1 MKKTVLNAF
10 ARHRARTLPCLFGL
24 LLAALPLPAQTLQ
37 WDANGTA
44 AGVADGGGAWNTSEL
59 KWWDGAGNVSWN
71 NALNAVAVFG
81 NGGVVGTTASA
92 ATITVSGTVQAGGLE
107 FAAVNLAAAENR
119 AYIYSG
125 GAIALAD
132 GAFIRLGN
140 GTSNVGN
147 ARLTINSALA
157 GRDLTIAKTG
167 SDLALLHLGGANTWT
182 GRLTVSAEAGSAGV
196 FLNVTNQAAIA
207 SLDSVRVLAGNSVIL
222 GYTPAGATAAAF
234 EIAGNG
240 NSARGAIRFDQS
252 VTLSGPITLLD
263 HAGISANTAAP
274 PTGTLAGSIGEAGG
288 SRALTI
294 NPNGSTGT
302 IVLAAAN
309 RFTGGLV
316 LNSGTLR
323 IGHAGA
329 LNADAPNLLTFAA
342 NTNAKTVSLNGFS
355 IRVAGLSTLGTSD
368 VVTVQNAQAGAA
380 SLTVSGTGTQI
391 FAGILADGAG
401 GGALALV
408 KSGSGTQTL
417 SGTASTYSG
426 GTALHEGVLRIAGD
440 RSLGAVPVAAEAANV
455 SFNGGTLQFAA
466 GGSALAP
473 SLAATRGLTVNAG
486 GGTLDTQ
493 ANTVWLAAPVHGAG
507 PLVKTGSGRLVLAA
521 AGTHGGEL
529 LVQQGSLEVRHA
541 QALGSADGRTRLVS
555 GTRLDLAGG
564 VTVADEWLITPYLAG
579 VEGANTWAGLVQ
591 AAADATLTFEAGTG
605 AELRVSGEV
614 NAADI
619 AGTAHSLILTGA
631 GTGTVSGMIQNSLT
645 VSKMDS
651 GTWTLSGSNRFA
663 NGFTLTQGRLIL
675 GSAGALNAAAPNVV
689 TFANN
694 ANSKLLSLAGTSSQ
708 AGGLSAAGGTGV
720 VTENGGATDATLT
733 LRNAAGQTHTYL
745 GTLADGSGGGRL
757 ALTKAGAG
765 TQVLGAASTYTGA
778 TTVAQGSLRLN
789 FDAAGA
795 PATNLLSASSPLIL
809 NGGTLALA
817 GSAAVANGQTVN
829 GLTVAAGS
837 STILLAAHATTPQN
851 LLLDLGAISLQGGGT
866 VNFVLPAGTPGA
878 AHGVRT
884 TAVNTAAGILGGW
897 ATVNGSDWAAVSG
910 GNVVAYSGGYAEVTR
925 FSTGT
930 GAQGPIPNSATAN
943 VRIVNGG
950 SSGNV
955 ALGNAGGIT
964 DIHTLLQAAGD
975 AVVGSVAADSLRL
988 GVSGGILLA
997 SGAGNLTLGSAAG
1010 NGGTLTAGGPTAGT
1024 AGELLFMDQVA
1035 GQTTTVHALVRN
1047 NGAGAVSL
1055 AKSGPGTLVLTGT
1068 TSDYSGGSFFNG
1080 GIVRITADRS
1090 LGAVPASAQA
1100 GSLTFNGG
1108 TLQWGAALTLSAN
1121 RGISLLAGGGVLD
1134 VQAQSTTYGGRIA
1147 GPGALTKAGTGTL
1160 TLSGANSHD
1169 GETVVSA
1176 GVLAV
1181 THNQALGGT
1190 LGGTLVANGSL
1201 LQLGNG
1207 ITVTG
1212 ELITINGNGGNNNG
1226 ALQAATGATATW
1238 AGDILLGSNL
1248 ARVGG
1253 QSNSLLTVSGVIQ
1266 NGSAAANSLAI
1277 STSGNNGVVLL
1288 SGANTYTGATQIV
1301 RGTLRLGRT
1310 NSLPAGTVLTVYTAG
1325 TVTETTQFDLNG
1337 YDQTLAGLTSVLPS
1351 GSNDVVSVHNSAAG
1365 LSTLTVNQ
1373 AANQTFH
1380 GKITGHLALIKDGA
1394 GTLTLT
1400 NTYNTTT
1407 PVASVST
1414 YTGKTTVRAGTLA
1427 LSGSGNLG
1435 ATPWIQVDAG
1445 ALLSLAGRTG
1455 GAYTLSGAVL
1465 SGRGS
1470 VNGRLIVAG
1479 SSVLRP
1485 GDSSGAPDLAGDGTG
1500 ELQFQ
1505 DLSLAGGAPALRAL
1519 FQLGGTAS
1527 STLDPLAG
1535 GDAAYFAGADAG
1547 GRYDSLQV
1555 NGNLALNAGGTLRVE
1570 LLGSYT
1576 PQLGDVFNLLDW
1588 GTLNLDGDGAGGADA
1603 FSLADLDLSSANAAL
1618 GALGQGWYF
1627 ETDLFLQHGLIYVAV
1642 PEPGRVALLF
1652 GGLLVLVLRRRR
1664 R

>member
-10 ARHRARTLPCLFGL
+10 ADCRARTLPCLFGL

-81 NGGVVGTTASA
+81 NGGVAGTTASA

-107 FAAVNLAAAENR
+107 FGAVNLAAAENR
-119 AYIYSG
+119 AYVFSG
-125 GAIALAD
+125 GTVALAD

-167 SDLALLHLGGANTWT
+167 ADLALLHLGGANIWT

-196 FLNVTNQAAIA
+196 FLNVTNQAALA

-222 GYTPAGATAAAF
+222 GYTPAGATAVAF

-252 VTLSGPITLLD
+252 GTLSGPVTLLD

-274 PTGTLAGSIGEAGG
+274 PTGTLAGSIGETGG
-288 SRALTI
+288 SRTLTL
-294 NPNGSTGT
+294 NPNGSAGT

-342 NTNAKTVSLNGFS
+342 NMNAKTVSLNGFS
-355 IRVAGLSTLGTSD
+355 IRVAGLSTLGSSD
-368 VVTVQNAQAGAA
+368 VVTVQNAQASAA
-380 SLTVSGTGTQI
+380 SLTVSGAGSQT

-408 KSGSGTQTL
+408 KSGSGTQVL
-417 SGTASTYSG
+417 SGTASTYTG
-426 GTALHEGVLRIAGD
+426 GTALHEGILRIAGD
-440 RSLGAVPVAAEAANV
+440 RSLGAVPAAVEAANV

-486 GGTLDTQ
+486 GGTLDTL

-521 AGTHGGEL
+521 AGTHSGEL
-529 LVQQGSLEVRHA
+529 LVQQGALEVRHA
-541 QALGSADGRTRLVS
+541 QALGSTDGRTRLVS

-564 VTVADEWLITPYLAG
+564 VTVADEWLIAPYLAG
-579 VEGANTWAGLVQ
+579 VEGVNTWAGLVQ
-591 AAADATLTFEAGTG
+591 AAADATLTLEAGAG
-605 AELRVSGEV
+605 AELRVSGAV
-614 NAADI
+614 NATDI

-631 GTGTVSGMIQNSLT
+631 GTGTVSGTIQNSLT
-645 VSKMDS
+645 VSKVDS

-689 TFANN
+689 TFTNN

-708 AGGLSAAGGTGV
+708 AGGLSAAGSTGV
-720 VTENGGATDATLT
+720 ITENGGATDATLT

-789 FDAAGA
+789 FAAAGA
-795 PATNLLSASSPLIL
+795 PATNLLSASSPLVL
-809 NGGTLALA
+809 NGGTLELA
-817 GSAAVANGQTVN
+817 GSAAAASGQTVN

-837 STILLAAHATTPQN
+837 STVLLAAHATTPQD
-851 LLLDLGAISLQGGGT
+851 LLLDVGAISLSGGGS

-897 ATVNGSDWAAVSG
+897 ATVNGSDWAAVSN
-910 GNVVAYSGGYAEVTR
+910 GNIVAYSGGYAEVTR

-943 VRIVNGG
+943 VKIVNGG

-955 ALGNAGGIT
+955 ALGNAGGVT
-964 DIHTLLQAAGD
+964 DIHTLLHAAGD
-975 AVVGSVAADSLRL
+975 AVIGSVAADSLRL

-1010 NGGTLTAGGPTAGT
+1010 NGGTLTAGGPVAGT
-1024 AGELLFMDQVA
+1024 AGELLFLDQTA

-1055 AKSGPGTLVLTGT
+1055 VKSGPGTLVLTGT

-1080 GIVRITADRS
+1080 GIVRIAADRS

-1108 TLQWGAALTLSAN
+1108 TLQWGASLTLNAN

-1147 GPGALTKAGTGTL
+1147 GPGALTKAGSGTL
-1160 TLSGANSHD
+1160 TLSGSNSHD

-1190 LGGTLVANGSL
+1190 LGGTLVVSGSL

-1207 ITVTG
+1207 VTVTG
-1212 ELITINGNGGNNNG
+1212 ELITLNGNGGNNNG

-1266 NGSAAANSLAI
+1266 NGSSAANSLAI
-1277 STSGNNGVVLL
+1277 STAGNNGVVLL

-1310 NSLPAGTVLTVYTAG
+1310 NSLPTGTVLTVYTAG

-1337 YDQTLAGLTSVLPS
+1337 YDQTLAGLASVLPS

-1373 AANQTFH
+1373 SANQTFH
-1380 GKITGHLALIKDGA
+1380 GKITGHLALIKDGT

-1455 GAYTLSGAVL
+1455 GAYTLSDAVL

-1470 VNGRLIVAG
+1470 INGRLIVSG
-1479 SSVLRP
+1479 SAVLRP
-1485 GDSSGAPDLAGDGTG
+1485 GDSSGASAFAGDGTG
-1500 ELQFQ
+1500 ELQFH
-1505 DLSLAGGAPALRAL
+1505 DLSLAGGVTALRAL
-1519 FQLGGTAS
+1519 FQLGGTS
-1527 STLDPLAG
+1527 SSSLDPLAG
-1535 GDAAYFAGADAG
+1535 GDAAHFAGADSG

-1555 NGNLALNAGGTLRVE
+1555 NGSLALNAGGTLRVE

-1627 ETDLFLQHGLIYVAV
+1627 ATDLFLQHGLIYVAV
-1642 PEPGRVALLF
+1642 PEPGRAALLF
-1652 GGLLVLVLRRRR
+1652 GGLLALVLRRRR